1 NKKLVEEAG
10 ASVPTSVDELIEQ
23 AKAVSGATGAIGFAS
38 RHSMNEYASW
48 FKDFQNWAYG
58 YGVNW
63 VDEAGNLTIDTPEAA
78 AAVAAFA
85 EVYKAGIIP
94 IGDQMTTQRMRF

>member
-1 NKKLVEEAG
+1 
-10 ASVPTSVDELIEQ
+10 
-23 AKAVSGATGAIGFAS
+23 
-38 RHSMNEYASW
+38 
-48 FKDFQNWAYG
+48 DFQNWAYG

-94 IGDQMTTQRMRF
+94 IGDQMTTQRMRFQEGQVAFSIDNSGGSLNIASGGGMPVADMGSAPMFFDHPGAHQQIFLV